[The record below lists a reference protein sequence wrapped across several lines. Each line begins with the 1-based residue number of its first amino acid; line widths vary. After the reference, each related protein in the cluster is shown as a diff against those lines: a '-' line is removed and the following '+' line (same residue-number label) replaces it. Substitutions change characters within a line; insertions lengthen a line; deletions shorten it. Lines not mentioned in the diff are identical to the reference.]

1 MMKKLIFLFITL
13 ACTQLNLA
21 QTFVQGNTQQPTCFN
36 TCDGS
41 VVYSTTTTA
50 GPFTASLSNSSSC
63 SNAIQ
68 QSSTGNTITITNLCV
83 CAGVYTI
90 NFYNSSNIIV
100 GSELLQVPIT
110 ATTALILQTPSVNP
124 AACSTCCDGQV
135 YVNWAGGY
143 VPSPSNPTIT
153 IDAVPVSV
161 SASPNASVCVG
172 NHTICITDLAGCVVC
187 TTFSMG
193 FVNTVGVVEQEL
205 SNNFSISPNPA
216 KEELVIEYEFG
227 SHPIQIRVYDLFG
240 KIVLEEK
247 EVHSLQK
254 DLHLNIERLPVGVYF
269 IELKNTQSVLVGR
282 KKFIK
287 LQS

>member
-1 MMKKLIFLFITL
+1 MKKHIFILLALIY
-13 ACTQLNLA
+13 CQLNLA

-83 CAGVYTI
+83 CAGVYTV

-124 AACSTCCDGQV
+124 ASCSTCCDGQV

-161 SASPNASVCVG
+161 SASPNASVCIG
-172 NHTICITDLAGCVVC
+172 NHTICVTDLAGCVVC

-193 FVNTVGVVEQEL
+193 FVNTVGLTEKER

-216 KEELVIEYEFG
+216 KEELVIGYGYG
-227 SHPIQIRVYDLFG
+227 SDPIQIRVYDLFG

-254 DLHLNIERLPVGVYF
+254 DLHLTIGHLPVGVYF
-269 IELKNTQSVLVGR
+269 VELKNSQSILIGR